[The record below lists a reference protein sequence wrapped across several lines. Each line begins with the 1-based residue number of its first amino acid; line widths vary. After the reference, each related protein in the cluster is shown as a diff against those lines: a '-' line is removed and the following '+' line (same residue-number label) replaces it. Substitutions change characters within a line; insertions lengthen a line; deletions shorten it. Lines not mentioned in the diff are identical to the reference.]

1 MLDCLR
7 SSPTSCAM
15 QNLDAEKSYD
25 PISVY
30 QNTKLCVAL
39 GWRGSHRAYLFAMCR
54 YNVLFSNE
62 LNRRLSGTGIVSN
75 ALHPGEHRVRVRNPA
90 VVCSTSSVSP
100 PRFRPHKLDAGS
112 PLESVLPSQVVVVR
126 QQQPQVALAPHHNGC
141 GDQVD
146 HRSRCRSRRAHQ
158 RVRCNVQRPRGI
170 ARGRFILRLCPG
182 ACTGPAGTKQ
192 APR

>member
-1 MLDCLR
+1 MCHAESRRGEVLR
-7 SSPTSCAM
+7 PHFRVPEHEA
-15 QNLDAEKSYD
+15 
-25 PISVY
+25 V
-30 QNTKLCVAL
+30 
-39 GWRGSHRAYLFAMCR
+39 RGSWLAWLAPRADWCAMCR

-141 GDQVD
+141 GEQVD